1 MKKRRLFGSLLL
13 VVTAFIWGLGF
24 PMQSMALEHIG
35 AATLTC
41 VRNVIAGFFL
51 LALIP
56 LFDKKSGRRLIV
68 RTEKGVR
75 AGFTRR
81 ELLGGVLCG
90 ILLGTATTLQ
100 QLGISSEE
108 TDSGKAAFI
117 TALYMVIVP
126 LLGLFRRRF
135 PSRRVFLSVA
145 LAVLGSYFLTAN
157 IVFSGTGIGG
167 FFSSLVSSVRDRPVF
182 DRNGRRANVLY
193 SVFYSVAHHASRD
206 ADRRG
211 REHPFSACG
220 GASRA
225 ISRYF
230 LKRCCLHG
238 TDRGTK
244 IRGSHRCD
252 LDFIARI
259 RVRGARRCG
268 SFERNQNALAAFRVP
283 CRAWGCSPCTA
294 SRQKEMIFSRCQSD
308 SAFFSKRVRSASNSS
323 GKGEEKLTRSPLVG
337 WTKEMRSAWSACPE
351 RRLACFFSKAVPP
364 PP

>member
-167 FFSSLVSSVRDRPVF
+167 FFSSLVSSGFHFAFGDLMVFLCAFVFALHVFVIDLFSTETDGVRMSCIQFFTASLITLPVMLIAE
-182 DRNGRRANVLY
+182 DVSIPSLLAAALPVLY
-193 SVFYSVAHHASRD
+193 LGIFSSGVAYTGQIVGQKYVEVTVATLILSLESVFGAL
-206 ADRRG
+206 
-211 REHPFSACG
+211 G
-220 GASRA
+220 GAVLLNETKTPLQL
-225 ISRYF
+225 F
-230 LKRCCLHG
+230 GCLVV
-238 TDRGTK
+238 
-244 IRGSHRCD
+244 
-252 LDFIARI
+252 L
-259 RVRGARRCG
+259 GAVV
-268 SFERNQNALAAFRVP
+268 LAQLPA
-283 CRAWGCSPCTA
+283 
-294 SRQKEMIFSRCQSD
+294 K
-308 SAFFSKRVRSASNSS
+308 K
-323 GKGEEKLTRSPLVG
+323 K
-337 WTKEMRSAWSACPE
+337 
-351 RRLACFFSKAVPP
+351 
-364 PP
+364 